1 MKQFLKILY
10 LFVFALLVIT
20 SHSQSQ
26 YCPEQQLLLQKYKQK
41 EYIGAK
47 TYLDTVIKKCP
58 ERKEDAYYWHIS
70 GFINLDI
77 FKLVDNRSPVSK
89 SREQAV
95 NSFIK
100 SKKLD
105 NKGKYTDHNSQA
117 LKFLA
122 STYYNDA
129 ILILQNMDTLHF
141 TEIKSFY
148 QKYKEITYIISPD
161 YNFDQKEVE
170 INYGLGMLYKAKYE
184 NNKKGY
190 KNYMDSSISCFNRA
204 ITISPEDYSSN
215 YNLGIIYHNLG
226 VDIIL
231 DDLEDADGDLEKVI
245 IMQEKAISYFSQAL
259 PYLKKVYS
267 MEPTDKAIVQGIAAV
282 YYSLNDMEK
291 HVEFMNVLNDLDKP
305 SNSNNK

>member
-1 MKQFLKILY
+1 MKQNLKILF
-10 LFVFALLVIT
+10 LFVFAMLVMT
-20 SHSQSQ
+20 AHSQTE
-26 YCPEQQLLLQKYKQK
+26 YCPEMQLLLQKYKQK
-41 EYIGAK
+41 EYAGAK
-47 TYLDTVIKKCP
+47 SYLDTVIQKCP
-58 ERKEDAYYWHIS
+58 ERKDDAYYWHIS

-89 SREQAV
+89 SRELAV
-95 NSFIK
+95 NSFLN

-105 NKGKYTDHNSQA
+105 NKDKYSDHNSQA

-141 TEIKSFY
+141 EEIKSFY
-148 QKYKEITYIISPD
+148 QKYKDITSAISPD
-161 YNFDQKEVE
+161 YKFDQKEIE

-184 NNKKGY
+184 NNKRGY
-190 KNYMDSSISCFNRA
+190 RNYMDSSISCFNRA
-204 ITISPEDYSSN
+204 ITINPNDYSSN

-231 DDLEDADGDLEKVI
+231 DDLEIDADLEKVI
-245 IMQEKAISYFSQAL
+245 IMQEKAIGYFSQAL

-291 HVEFMNVLNDLDKP
+291 HVEFMNVLKELDKP
-305 SNSNNK
+305 LNPNNK

>member
-1 MKQFLKILY
+1 MKRHLKILY
-10 LFVFALLVIT
+10 LFVFALLVNT
-20 SHSQSQ
+20 THAQTV
-26 YCPEQQLLLQKYKQK
+26 YCPEMQLLIQKYKQK
-41 EYIGAK
+41 DYTGSK
-47 TYLDTVIKKCP
+47 TYLDTVLKKCP
-58 ERKEDAYYWHIS
+58 DRKQDAYYWHLS

-77 FKLVDNRSPVSK
+77 FKLVDNRSALSK
-89 SREQAV
+89 SREPAV
-95 NSFIK
+95 SSFLN

-105 NKGKYTDHNSQA
+105 NKDKYAEHNFQA

-141 TEIKSFY
+141 AEIKSFY
-148 QKYKEITYIISPD
+148 QNYKDITSVISPD
-161 YNFDQKEVE
+161 YNFNQKEIE

-184 NNKKGY
+184 NNKKAY
-190 KNYMDSSISCFNRA
+190 RNYMDSSIACFNRA
-204 ITISPEDYSSN
+204 ITLNPDDYSSN

-231 DDLEDADGDLEKVI
+231 DDLEIDADLEKVI
-245 IMQEKAISYFSQAL
+245 IMQEKAIGYFSKAL
-259 PYLKKVYS
+259 PYLKKVYA

-291 HVEFMNVLNDLDKP
+291 HVEFMNVLKDLDKP
-305 SNSNNK
+305 SNPNNK